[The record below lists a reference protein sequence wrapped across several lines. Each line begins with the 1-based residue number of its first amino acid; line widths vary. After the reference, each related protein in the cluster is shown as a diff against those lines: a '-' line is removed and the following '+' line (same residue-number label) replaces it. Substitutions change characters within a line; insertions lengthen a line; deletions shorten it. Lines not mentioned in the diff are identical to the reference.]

1 MEKPPTSRA
10 RELIFYRSTE
20 YFGIGDGILLYIA
33 CPPAEH
39 GLNNICGQK
48 IRKLRLEM
56 KNVSQRKLADMLQ
69 VQGLDIDKN
78 AIQRMESGKR
88 FITDIE
94 LKALAKV
101 LKVTYAELLD

>member
-1 MEKPPTSRA
+1 MTPK
-10 RELIFYRSTE
+10 
-20 YFGIGDGILLYIA
+20 
-33 CPPAEH
+33 
-39 GLNNICGQK
+39 
-48 IRKLRLEM
+48 
-56 KNVSQRKLADMLQ
+56 VSQRALAEMLQ
-69 VQGLDIDKN
+69 VAGLDIDKN

>member
-1 MEKPPTSRA
+1 MYKNKS
-10 RELIFYRSTE
+10 
-20 YFGIGDGILLYIA
+20 
-33 CPPAEH
+33 EH

-48 IRKLRLEM
+48 IRKPRLEM

-101 LKVTYAELLD
+101 LNVTYAELLD

>member
-1 MEKPPTSRA
+1 MYKNKS
-10 RELIFYRSTE
+10 
-20 YFGIGDGILLYIA
+20 
-33 CPPAEH
+33 EH
-39 GLNNICGQK
+39 GLKNICGQK

-101 LKVTYAELLD
+101 LNVTYAELLD

>member
-1 MEKPPTSRA
+1 MRTKNTEAAPGDEKCLP
-10 RELIFYRSTE
+10 E
-20 YFGIGDGILLYIA
+20 
-33 CPPAEH
+33 
-39 GLNNICGQK
+39 
-48 IRKLRLEM
+48 
-56 KNVSQRKLADMLQ
+56 

-101 LKVTYAELLD
+101 LNVTYAELLD